1 MQPTPSNVTEQ
12 RVQTPEPSAAM
23 PDRPGVAERVALELR
38 SALLENSL
46 SFPHGQLPSHR
57 ELCRQ
62 HRVSINTLR
71 KALDILE
78 AEGVIYRVERGGT
91 FLRARSNE
99 ASPPARTT
107 TLKCINFLEEFPP
120 MWQMLKT
127 DYLAGY
133 TEALEDYDI
142 KTRFVPCP
150 AETTQFA
157 SLLSER
163 FAENEQ
169 ACVLVNIA
177 PESLLRWLH
186 SRAIPFV
193 VQFFTAYDRTGMP
206 DHHCVYVNKAGAA
219 DEATRYLLGL
229 GHRRVGFAGPT
240 APDYRRLVGL
250 YEGYLAALTCA
261 GMSPVAADMV
271 DVNTNDTDAIVDT
284 MQRYLDR
291 RDRPTGVVT
300 GNDGVAFAVIRAA
313 RALGLRVPEDLSVI
327 GYNDLPEAAR
337 WDPPLTTFY
346 GPRRLLARTAVEM
359 AIAAAEGR
367 CEGFQARVLRGHL
380 VIRRSAAPPSGR
392 PGAV

>member
-1 MQPTPSNVTEQ
+1 MPSTP
-12 RVQTPEPSAAM
+12 PSAVEQPIRAPDPGAAL
-23 PDRPGVAERVALELR
+23 PDRPGVAERVAHELR
-38 SALLENSL
+38 SAVLENNL

-78 AEGVIYRVERGGT
+78 GDGVIYRVERGGT
-91 FLRARSNE
+91 FLRPKSGESPSPARS
-99 ASPPARTT
+99 TG
-107 TLKCINFLEEFPP
+107 LKCINFLEEFPP
-120 MWQMLKT
+120 MWQILKT

-133 TEALEDYDI
+133 TEALEDYDA

-150 AETTQFA
+150 AETTQYET
-157 SLLSER
+157 LLSDR
-163 FAENEQ
+163 FAPGEQ
-169 ACVLVNIA
+169 GCVLVNIA
-177 PESLLRWLH
+177 PDGLMRWL
-186 SRAIPFV
+186 RARGIAFV
-193 VQFFTAYDRTGMP
+193 VQFFTAYDRAALP
-206 DHHCVYVNKAGAA
+206 EHHCVYVNKAGAA
-219 DEATRYLLGL
+219 DEATRHLLGL
-229 GHRRVGFAGPT
+229 GHRRIGFLGPT

-261 GMSPVAADMV
+261 GISPVPADAL

-284 MQRYLDR
+284 MQRYLGR
-291 RDRPTGVVT
+291 PERPTAVVT

-313 RALGLRVPEDLSVI
+313 RALGLRVPEDLSVV

-337 WDPPLTTFY
+337 CDPPLTTFY

-367 CEGFQARVLRGHL
+367 CEGFQTRVLKGHL
-380 VIRRSAAPPSGR
+380 VIRRSAAPPPGRSG
-392 PGAV
+392 AL